1 MKVLNF
7 TFHGIGEPP
16 ADVGD
21 SERRVWVSRPDFHS
35 ALDFIAEHDH
45 MRVTVDD
52 GNQSDVEIVLPALL
66 ERGLSGS
73 FFVVA
78 DRIGRPGY
86 LDAADLHA
94 LRDAGMEVG
103 LHGMKHRRWRHLSKR
118 TLDEEM
124 GEARHILET
133 HLGAPI
139 ATAAC
144 PFGSYD
150 RSSLSELRRGGF
162 TRVFTSDGGYASTD
176 WWLQPRTTLRAGSDV
191 DVVERIAEHAGRPIA
206 KLSRLK
212 TLVKRNL

>member
-21 SERRVWVSRPDFHS
+21 SERRVWMSRPDFHS
-35 ALDFIAEHDH
+35 ALDFIAQHDH

-52 GNQSDVEIVLPALL
+52 GNKSDVEIVLPALL
-66 ERGLSGS
+66 ENGLSGT

-78 DRIGRPGY
+78 DRVGRPGY
-86 LDAADLHA
+86 LDAEDLLT
-94 LRDAGMEVG
+94 LRDAGMEIG
-103 LHGMKHRRWRHLSKR
+103 LHGMRHRRWRHLSQDA
-118 TLDEEM
+118 LEEEM
-124 GEARHILET
+124 GEARHVLET
-133 HLGAPI
+133 HLGTTI
-139 ATAAC
+139 VSAAC

-150 RSSLSELRRGGF
+150 GGSLSKLRRTGF
-162 TRVFTSDGGYASTD
+162 MRVFTSDGGYASTD
-176 WWLQPRTTLRAGSDV
+176 WWLQPRSTLRAGSDA

-212 TLVKRNL
+212 ALVKRNL